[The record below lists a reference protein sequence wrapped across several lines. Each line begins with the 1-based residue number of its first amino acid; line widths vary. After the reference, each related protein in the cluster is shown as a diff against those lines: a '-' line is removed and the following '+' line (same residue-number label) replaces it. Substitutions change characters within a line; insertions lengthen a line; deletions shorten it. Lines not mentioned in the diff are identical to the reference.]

1 MEVFLHAG
9 MVLRRRRR
17 RLEIRGKESL
27 MQLHL
32 QFGYGMMEHC
42 RSLIS
47 LWKGGTAILSPRDL
61 DDEQLERL
69 AGSINALPG
78 GECLL
83 DPQFYLPHADHER
96 LCSHEYWPEE
106 YETGAFFQG
115 PALTKLLRK
124 LRELNVRLGCRA
136 FILPGLLAASVDD
149 DWLAIQRA
157 IIEEAQAKEKQFS
170 LIATIA
176 LSAEAV
182 KDEEQIALLLEA
194 AEQWSV
200 QGYYIVCEHPNGQYL
215 VTEPNWV
222 ANVIDLAAG
231 LRLRGATVVLGYCN
245 HQMLIAA
252 LAKVNAIAS
261 GTWMNVRSFP
271 PDKFKAPY
279 EEEIKQRATWY
290 YCAQALSEYKIPF
303 LDIAKRQKV
312 LSLMAPPAE
321 LDGGFVAALFSGV
334 QPSSIPFSEQAAFRH
349 YLHCLRG
356 QCTSATGTSFDATVA
371 NQEQLLNDAEGLLQ
385 RLVPSGIRGQLRDF
399 GEIID
404 VNRAALEL
412 FKTLR
417 GAVLRRRWSTL

>member
-1 MEVFLHAG
+1 
-9 MVLRRRRR
+9 
-17 RLEIRGKESL
+17 

-47 LWKGGTAILSPRDL
+47 SWNGGTAILSPRDL
-61 DDEQLERL
+61 DDEQLGRI

-78 GECLL
+78 GSCLL

-96 LCSHEYWPEE
+96 LCSHAYWPDE

-115 PALTKLLRK
+115 PALTKLLGK
-124 LRELNVRLGCRA
+124 LEELNIRLGCRE
-136 FILPGLLAASVDD
+136 FILPGLLATSVDD
-149 DWLAIQRA
+149 DWLAIQRS
-157 IIEEAQAKEKQFS
+157 IIEEAQAKAKR
-170 LIATIA
+170 LPLMATIA
-176 LSAEAV
+176 LTAEV
-182 KDEEQIALLLEA
+182 LKDEEQIALLLEA
-194 AEQWSV
+194 AEQWTIA
-200 QGYYIVCEHPNGQYL
+200 GYYVVCEHPGGQYL

-231 LRLRGATVVLGYCN
+231 LRLRGAKVVLGYCN

-271 PDKFKAPY
+271 PEKFKAPY

-290 YCAQALSEYKIPF
+290 YCAQALSEYKIPY
-303 LDIAKRQKV
+303 LDIARRQRV
-312 LSLMAPPAE
+312 LPLMAPPAD
-321 LDGGFVAALFSGV
+321 LDGGFVSVLFSGV
-334 QPSSIPFSEQAAFRH
+334 QPSSVPFSEQSAFRH

-356 QCTSATGTSFDATVA
+356 QCASATGASFDATVA
-371 NQEQLLNDAEGLLQ
+371 NHEELLNNAEGLLQ
-385 RLVPSGIRGQLRDF
+385 RLGPAGIRGQLRDF
-399 GEIID
+399 SEIID

-412 FKTLR
+412 FRTLR

>member
-1 MEVFLHAG
+1 
-9 MVLRRRRR
+9 
-17 RLEIRGKESL
+17 
-27 MQLHL
+27 
-32 QFGYGMMEHC
+32 
-42 RSLIS
+42 
-47 LWKGGTAILSPRDL
+47 
-61 DDEQLERL
+61 
-69 AGSINALPG
+69 
-78 GECLL
+78 LL

-96 LCSHEYWPEE
+96 LCSHEYWPQE

-157 IIEEAQAKEKQFS
+157 IIEEGQAKEKQFS

-231 LRLRGATVVLGYCN
+231 LRLRGAEVVLGYCN

-312 LSLMAPPAE
+312 LSLMA
-321 LDGGFVAALFSGV
+321 
-334 QPSSIPFSEQAAFRH
+334 R
-349 YLHCLRG
+349 R
-356 QCTSATGTSFDATVA
+356 ATLMADLSPRSLVES
-371 NQEQLLNDAEGLLQ
+371 NRRRY
-385 RLVPSGIRGQLRDF
+385 RLVNRRHFGIICTACVDNAQVRRGRASTRPWLIRNSCSTMQKAYCSALRPPESAVNCAISGRSLM
-399 GEIID
+399 
-404 VNRAALEL
+404 
-412 FKTLR
+412 
-417 GAVLRRRWSTL
+417 

>member
-1 MEVFLHAG
+1 
-9 MVLRRRRR
+9 
-17 RLEIRGKESL
+17 

-42 RSLIS
+42 RFLIS
-47 LWKGGTAILSPRDL
+47 LWNGGTAILSPRDL
-61 DDEQLERL
+61 DDEQLERV
-69 AGSINALPG
+69 AKSINALPN

-83 DPQFYLPHADHER
+83 DSQFYLPHADHER
-96 LCSHEYWPEE
+96 LCSHGYWPAE

-115 PALTKLLRK
+115 PALTRL
-124 LRELNVRLGCRA
+124 LRELQDLNIRLGCPE
-136 FILPGLLAASVDD
+136 FILPGILASSVDD

-157 IIEEAQAKEKQFS
+157 IIEEAQAKAKQ
-170 LIATIA
+170 LPLMATIA

-182 KDEEQIALLLEA
+182 KDEDQIALLLES

-200 QGYYIVCEHPNGQYL
+200 KAYYVVCEHPNGQYL
-215 VTEPNWV
+215 VAEPNWV

-231 LRLRGATVVLGYCN
+231 LRLRGSKVVLGYCN
-245 HQMLIAA
+245 HQMLIAS

-271 PDKFKAPY
+271 PEKFKAQY

-312 LSLMAPPAE
+312 LPLMAPSAD
-321 LDGGFVAALFSGV
+321 LDGGFVSVIFAGA
-334 QPSSIPFSEQAAFRH
+334 QPSSVPFSEQAAFRH

-356 QCTSATGTSFDATVA
+356 QCASATETSFDATVA
-371 NQEQLLNDAEGLLQ
+371 NHERLLNDAEALLQ
-385 RLVPSGIRGQLRDF
+385 RLAPSGIRGQLRDF
-399 GEIID
+399 GEIVD

-412 FKTLR
+412 FRTLR

>member
-1 MEVFLHAG
+1 
-9 MVLRRRRR
+9 
-17 RLEIRGKESL
+17 

-47 LWKGGTAILSPRDL
+47 LWNGGTAILSPRDL

-96 LCSHEYWPEE
+96 LCSHDYWPAE
-106 YETGAFFQG
+106 YETGVFFQG
-115 PALTKLLRK
+115 PALTNLLRK

-136 FILPGLLAASVDD
+136 FILPGLLAGSVDD
-149 DWLAIQRA
+149 DWLATQRA
-157 IIEEAQAKEKQFS
+157 IIEEAQAKEKQFP

-176 LSAEAV
+176 LSAEAA
-182 KDEEQIALLLEA
+182 KDEDQIALLLEA

-200 QGYYIVCEHPNGQYL
+200 QRYYVVCEHPNGQYL
-215 VTEPNWV
+215 VAEPNWV

-231 LRLRGATVVLGYCN
+231 LRLRGANVVLGYCN

-279 EEEIKQRATWY
+279 EDEIKQRATWY
-290 YCAQALSEYKIPF
+290 YCAQALSEYKIPY
-303 LDIAKRQKV
+303 LDIARRQKV
-312 LSLMAPPAE
+312 LPLMAPPAD
-321 LDGGFVAALFSGV
+321 LDGGFVTALFSGV
-334 QPSSIPFSEQAAFRH
+334 QPSSVPFSEQAAFRH

-356 QCTSATGTSFDATVA
+356 QCLTATETSFDATVA
-371 NQEQLLNDAEGLLQ
+371 SQEQLLDNAEGLLQ
-385 RLVPSGIRGQLRDF
+385 RLATSGIRGNLRDF
-399 GEIID
+399 GEIVE
-404 VNRAALEL
+404 VNRAALVL

>member
-1 MEVFLHAG
+1 
-9 MVLRRRRR
+9 
-17 RLEIRGKESL
+17 

-69 AGSINALPG
+69 AESINVLPG

-96 LCSHEYWPEE
+96 LCSHAYWPEE
-106 YETGAFFQG
+106 YKTGAFFQG
-115 PALTKLLRK
+115 PALTKLLRN
-124 LRELNVRLGCRA
+124 LRELNTRLNCRA
-136 FILPGLLAASVDD
+136 FILPGLLAGSVDD
-149 DWLAIQRA
+149 DWLATQQA
-157 IIEEAQAKEKQFS
+157 VIEEALAKEQQFA

-182 KDEEQIALLLEA
+182 KDEEQIARLLES
-194 AEQWSV
+194 AERWSV
-200 QGYYIVCEHPNGQYL
+200 PGYYVVCEHPNGQYL

-222 ANVIDLAAG
+222 ANVIDLVAG
-231 LRLRGATVVLGYCN
+231 LRLRGAEVLLGYCN

-252 LAKVNAIAS
+252 LAKVSAIAS

-271 PDKFKAPY
+271 PDKFKAQY
-279 EEEIKQRATWY
+279 EDEIKQRATWY

-303 LDIAKRQKV
+303 LDIAKRQGV
-312 LSLMAPPAE
+312 LSLMAPPAD
-321 LDGGFVAALFSGV
+321 LDGGFASALFSGV
-334 QPSSIPFSEQAAFRH
+334 QPSSVPFSEQAAFRH
-349 YLHCLRG
+349 YLNCLRI
-356 QCTSATGTSFDATVA
+356 QCANATGTSFDVA
-371 NQEQLLNDAEGLLQ
+371 VSNQERLLDDAAELLQ
-385 RLVPSGIRGQLRDF
+385 RLAPSGIRGQLRDF
-399 GEIID
+399 GEIVD
-404 VNRAALEL
+404 VNRAAMEL